1 MFSLRHLKYYT
12 SNLILLTSENL
23 GNAQKYENRKYTHNL
38 ILRDKFSME
47 KPHHRHLE
55 ASSHP
60 KPCMSRVKNTRP
72 SSPPSSHQ
80 PYSHSHLLPGKLTDG
95 WMTMAKYP
103 NLDLSDHLTFV
114 WKMSRDLNV
123 THRAPSSHHAQC
135 LVLCTPHLWESAL

>member
-95 WMTMAKYP
+95 
-103 NLDLSDHLTFV
+103 
-114 WKMSRDLNV
+114 
-123 THRAPSSHHAQC
+123 
-135 LVLCTPHLWESAL
+135 